1 MRSNYIASRSDLK
14 RASLEA
20 AKEEIQNQMKT
31 FCPKC
36 QANMERQ
43 SIAIMCKVLA
53 TRFGFGK
60 KRLKELIDGAEGIGT
75 YLNQTG
81 CDYQICIYWLRDE
94 IGIDLDEGA

>member
-1 MRSNYIASRSDLK
+1 MKSAYITSRSESDRRARKIAREEVEKSK
-14 RASLEA
+14 RD
-20 AKEEIQNQMKT
+20 
-31 FCPKC
+31 FCPAC
-36 QANMERQ
+36 MANMERQ

-81 CDYQICIYWLRDE
+81 CDYQICIDWLRDE
-94 IGIDLDEGA
+94 MGIDLNEQT